1 MKSRFLRRAAAL
13 LPALALACSLLILPA
28 AAAASIGPDFDLE
41 VGQTH
46 QLEADDMTGPISWNT
61 SKPGVATVDEDGLVT
76 AVSPG
81 TSQITAIDAASGE
94 IAYCDVTV
102 VPVPKP
108 ATRVQLSDSVLRKVE
123 GDSSVILTATVTPAD
138 STDKVSFTSSDDLVV
153 KVTNHSDSS
162 AVLEFK
168 KASDS
173 PIKITATAG
182 SVTAFCY
189 VWVSARPLVS
199 AVKVS
204 PRDISLP
211 KGERTTLIATVEG
224 GTTDKTVVWSSS
236 DSRSV
241 YVNPSTGQVE
251 VLTNARVGDKVAI
264 TAKSNADPTKSDFCV
279 VTVIDPLTPR
289 VTSVSITSPSTDLY
303 RYVDPGKTLELKA
316 TAYPLDA
323 LEGDRKIEWSSG
335 DPSIASVG
343 QATGVITGVAPGET
357 TITARAAGDRSKTDV
372 RIIETS
378 GILLSYIER
387 SSSGGKGTTVELDKN
402 SVVPIYQYRDIT
414 ASWKLYGT
422 AKNKAITWT
431 SSNNS
436 VAQVLSGRVTANYPG
451 EATITATVDGTGFS
465 ASFKVKVS
473 EDVADAINVDMG
485 SAASYSL
492 SDLLSELN
500 KRSQDKTGS
509 PLSCV
514 YNLKVSTENGV
525 LYYKYASPS
534 APGHGVGGTERYYYQ
549 AAASGQMSIRD
560 VTFVPLPG
568 FDGTAVIDYN
578 GEAASGATF
587 TGIIRVTATASGDVA
602 YSTQTGQPV
611 AFAAEHFSAICR
623 SRSGRAIGYVTFT
636 QPAASRGTLYYNY
649 SSTGG
654 QFSPKA
660 DPSTRYYAGSNP
672 SIDNITFVPAEDYT
686 GDVAIP
692 YRCTDSS
699 GASFSGTVTVTVYGA
714 GGSAGIR
721 DVEYSTGLNQ
731 RQDLSGSDFNDACRR
746 ATGYNLDRIRFDSL
760 PSSSAGTLY
769 LDYTASSSTRV
780 TTSRSYYRGSTPRI
794 SDVSFVPARNY
805 SGTVSIPFTG
815 TNVEGDTF
823 SGNLIIHVDDGVGTV
838 HYNTPRNQAVTFSA
852 GDFNDACRRVNGT
865 SLNYVRFTGL
875 PPSGSGTLYYNYVS
889 ASSTGSRVST
899 GTDYRRSGSPSL
911 SNVTFVPAGGY
922 DGTVSIPFTGYD
934 DSGVRFDGTVTI
946 TVGSGSR
953 IISYRT
959 AASGSVRFNASD
971 FNSAC
976 RSATGDTLNYVRF
989 DLPAS
994 RYGRLYHQYN
1004 SSSRTGN
1011 SVSSGTSYYYSGS
1024 TRLIGDVSFAASTV
1038 TGTVSFD
1045 YTGYSTRGD
1054 SFSGTVEI
1062 QITGTGSFT
1071 SAVRYTGSSAPIHF
1085 RSSDFQAACQAALGT
1100 SLSYVQ
1106 FGSLP
1111 AAGRLYQNYSG
1122 PARTGTGVT
1131 AATRYGLQDLD
1142 QISYVPKAE
1151 YQGTLTIP
1159 YTAYDAQGSNHSGY
1173 VEIQLSNSYCAAS
1186 FTDTAYGW
1194 DWAKPSIEYLRQSG
1208 ITGGYRDGTFRPGQ
1222 SISRGEFTLMIC
1234 RAFQFSTAGSSGFPD
1249 VPATS
1254 AYAGA
1259 VAAARDLGIVQGNNG
1274 RFQPDQPITR
1284 QSAMTMVC
1292 RALNAAGQSV
1302 PAADSSLLSSYTD
1315 GAQVSAYAR
1324 SSVASLIQMG
1334 AVRGNSAMRL
1344 NPGAPISRAEMAVIL
1359 HRVLTR

>member
-1 MKSRFLRRAAAL
+1 MKTRFLRRAAAL
-13 LPALALACSLLILPA
+13 LPALALVCSLLTLP
-28 AAAASIGPDFDLE
+28 AAAASIGDNFTLE
-41 VGQTH
+41 VGKSQT
-46 QLEADDMTGPISWNT
+46 LELSGLTEPIRWDFDDRY
-61 SKPGVATVDEDGLVT
+61 VTVENAVVT
-76 AVSPG
+76 AKAAG
-81 TSQITAIDAASGE
+81 ITQITAIGAASGE
-94 IAYCDVTV
+94 IAYCEVTV

-108 ATRVQLSDSVLRKVE
+108 ATEVRLSDSVLRKVE
-123 GDSSVILTATVTPAD
+123 GDPSVTLTAAVTPAD
-138 STDKVSFTSSDDLVV
+138 STDKVVFTSGDDSVV
-153 KVTNHSDSS
+153 KVTNHSNNS

-168 KASDS
+168 KASAS
-173 PIKITATAG
+173 PVEITAAAG
-182 SVTAFCY
+182 SVTASCY

-211 KGERTTLIATVEG
+211 KGERTTLTATVEG
-224 GTTDKTVVWSSS
+224 AASDKTVVWSSS
-236 DSRSV
+236 DSGSV
-241 YVNPSTGQVE
+241 YVAPSTGQIQVSPD
-251 VLTNARVGDKVAI
+251 AQVGDKVTI
-264 TAKSNADPTKSDFCV
+264 TAKANADPRESDFCV

-289 VTSVSITSPSTDLY
+289 VTSVSITNPSTDLY
-303 RYVDPGKTLELKA
+303 RYVDPGRTLELNA
-316 TAYPLDA
+316 AAYPLNA
-323 LEGDRKIEWSSG
+323 LEGDRRIEWSSD
-335 DPSIASVG
+335 DPSVARVDQS
-343 QATGVITGVAPGET
+343 TGVVTGVAPGEA

-387 SSSGGKGTTVELDKN
+387 SPSGGKGTTVELNEN
-402 SVVPIYQYRDIT
+402 SVVPIYQYWDIT

-422 AKNKAITWT
+422 AKNKAITWN

-473 EDVADAINVDMG
+473 EDVADAVSVDMG
-485 SAASYSL
+485 SSPTYSF
-492 SDLLSELN
+492 SDLLSELD
-500 KRSQDKTGS
+500 KRSQSKTGA
-509 PLSCV
+509 PLESI

-549 AAASGQMSIRD
+549 AAASGQMAIRD

-568 FDGTAVIDYN
+568 FSGTAVIDYN
-578 GEAASGATF
+578 GEASSGATF
-587 TGIIRVTATASGDVA
+587 TGTIRVTAAASGDVA
-602 YSTQTGQPV
+602 YSTQADQPV
-611 AFAAEHFSAICR
+611 AFAAEHFSAVCQ
-623 SRSGRAIGYVTFT
+623 SRSGRSIGYVTFT
-636 QPAASRGTLYYNY
+636 QPASSRGTLYCNY
-649 SSTGG
+649 SSNDG
-654 QFSPKA
+654 QFSPKV
-660 DPSTRYYAGSNP
+660 DSSTRYYAGSNP
-672 SIDNITFVPAEDYT
+672 SIDSITFVPADGYT
-686 GDVAIP
+686 GDVSIP

-699 GASFSGTVTVTVYGA
+699 GAAFSGTVTITVSG
-714 GGSAGIR
+714 GDSGSAGIR
-721 DVEYSTGLNQ
+721 DVEYYTGLNR
-731 RQDLSGSDFNDACRR
+731 RQDLSASDFNDACRH
-746 ATGYNLDRIRFDSL
+746 ATGYNLERIRFDSL
-760 PSSSAGTLY
+760 PSSGAGTLY
-769 LDYTASSSTRV
+769 LDYTGSSSTRV

-794 SDVSFVPARNY
+794 SDISFVPARNY

-815 TNVEGDTF
+815 TNNEGDTF
-823 SGNLIIHVDDGVGTV
+823 SGHLIIHVDDGVGTV
-838 HYNTPRNQAVTFSA
+838 HYSTLRNRAVTFSA
-852 GDFNDACRRVNGT
+852 ADFNDACRSVNGT
-865 SLNYVRFTGL
+865 TLNYVRFTGL
-875 PPSGSGTLYYNYVS
+875 PSSGSGTLYYNYVN
-889 ASSTGSRVST
+889 ANSTGSRVST

-934 DSGVRFDGTVTI
+934 SSGVRFDGAVTVA
-946 TVGSGSR
+946 VGSGSR

-959 AASGSVRFNASD
+959 ASNGSVRFSASD

-1024 TRLIGDVSFAASTV
+1024 PRLIGDVSFAASST
-1038 TGTVSFD
+1038 TGTVTFG

-1054 SFSGTVEI
+1054 SFSGTVEV
-1062 QITGTGSFT
+1062 QITGTESVVST
-1071 SAVRYTGSSAPIHF
+1071 IRYSGSSAPIHF

-1100 SLSYVQ
+1100 GLSYVQ
-1106 FGSLP
+1106 FNSLP

-1131 AATRYGLQDLD
+1131 AAARYGLQDLD

-1159 YTAYDAQGSNHSGY
+1159 YTAYDAQGASYSSA

-1208 ITGGYRDGTFRPGQ
+1208 ITSGYRDGAFRPGQ

-1234 RAFQFSTAGSSGFPD
+1234 RAFQFSAAGSSGFPD
-1249 VPATS
+1249 VPAGS

-1284 QSAMTMVC
+1284 QSAMTMIC

-1302 PAADSSLLSSYTD
+1302 PAADSSLLSSYAD